1 MNKHHT
7 ASNKII
13 DDKIKGVE
21 ASLASKGTGK
31 NREIVKFT
39 EEQLST
45 KPLYSRD
52 PEKWQKKVGKSKL
65 VRKEYG
71 LILIR
76 RFLQI
81 EFLILGFSRL

>member
-31 NREIVKFT
+31 NPEIVNLQRNNYLLNPYILEILKN
-39 EEQLST
+39 
-45 KPLYSRD
+45 
-52 PEKWQKKVGKSKL
+52 G
-65 VRKEYG
+65 RKRWEN
-71 LILIR
+71 R
-76 RFLQI
+76 NQ
-81 EFLILGFSRL
+81 